1 MKQFFTVYLALLEF
15 RVQFQEYVYV
25 RKSYKSASGK
35 TRQIAFWYNNLLQ
48 ILFLLL
54 HNCIRVFFLKSICY
68 RFCSFGCLE
77 TAMKSYHQIESKIDI
92 NQLFYSNDIETG
104 QMSGCISLAYRA
116 ITQKNLQFFLQNKD
130 KLFGHYD
137 TKFGIDMPQKFSYT
151 GDEHYRWVQNLPNH

>member
-1 MKQFFTVYLALLEF
+1 
-15 RVQFQEYVYV
+15 
-25 RKSYKSASGK
+25 
-35 TRQIAFWYNNLLQ
+35 
-48 ILFLLL
+48 
-54 HNCIRVFFLKSICY
+54 
-68 RFCSFGCLE
+68 
-77 TAMKSYHQIESKIDI
+77 MKSYHQIESKIDI

-151 GDEHYRWVQNLPNH
+151 GDEHYRWVQNLPNHILTQIQLIFRKTSF